1 MVALLT
7 SREETAEL
15 LKMKQSV
22 ATPPFALTVSSILPL
37 PLLPLIPADKSLVLF
52 LIICL
57 TGSRYVD
64 LIIPRG
70 SNDFVQYVMR
80 NTDIPVPAPVR
91 QAPVRRGTP
100 GARLAQ

>member
-1 MVALLT
+1 VAGLKGSRASPDMVALLT

-22 ATPPFALTVSSILPL
+22 ATRSLFALLKFQFFPTQCLAACKATRSR
-37 PLLPLIPADKSLVLF
+37 DKLVG
-52 LIICL
+52 
-57 TGSRYVD
+57 GSRYVD

-80 NTDIPVPAPVR
+80 NTDIPVR
-91 QAPVRRGTP
+91 D
-100 GARLAQ
+100 